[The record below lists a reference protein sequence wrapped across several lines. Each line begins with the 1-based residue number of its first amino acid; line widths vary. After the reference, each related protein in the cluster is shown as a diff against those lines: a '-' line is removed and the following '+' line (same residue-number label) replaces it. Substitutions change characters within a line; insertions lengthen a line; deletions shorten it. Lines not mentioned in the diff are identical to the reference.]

1 MEPNMMKNGMV
12 VSTLLVILLMVIG
25 CATMEAA
32 RHEYLMR
39 GSVLDVQ
46 DGTAYLCL
54 GTEQGAKVGQV
65 FTVHRYV
72 HTPGSRGGYNVDY
85 VGSVKIMKVESHMA
99 YAKILTGDVKAN
111 DVVDLT
117 TEKP

>member
-1 MEPNMMKNGMV
+1 MEPKEMRNGRF
-12 VSTLLVILLMVIG
+12 VSTFLVILLMVTG

-65 FTVHRYV
+65 FTVSRYV
-72 HTPGSRGGYNVDY
+72 HIAGSRGGYNVEY
-85 VGSVKIMKVESHMA
+85 VGTIKITEVESHMA